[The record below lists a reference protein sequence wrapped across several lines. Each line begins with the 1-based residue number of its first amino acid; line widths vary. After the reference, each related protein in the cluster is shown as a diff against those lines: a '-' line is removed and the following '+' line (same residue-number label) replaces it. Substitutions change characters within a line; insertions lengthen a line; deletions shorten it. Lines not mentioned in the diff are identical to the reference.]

1 MTIATLNCRLS
12 DMTIVT
18 LCCSLADMSKEE
30 EAVSC
35 LEQALELEP
44 HMEEAHVTLHR
55 LQSILSRVSAHYQGC
70 LKYSQTYMLC
80 FFLFL

>member
-1 MTIATLNCRLS
+1 MTIVTLNCRLS

-18 LCCSLADMSKEE
+18 LRCSLADTSKEE

-44 HMEEAHVTLHR
+44 HMEEARVTLHR
-55 LQSILSRVSAHYQGC
+55 LQSLLSRVSDHW
-70 LKYSQTYMLC
+70 YSTLARMSQV
-80 FFLFL
+80 FPDI